1 MTFFQRRG
9 AAKPV
14 TNNPNDY
21 RTGDVV
27 CWDLGGGATHI
38 GLVVDKRSADGKR
51 PLIVHNIGG
60 GQVMEDMLMAY
71 AIIGHY
77 RFGG

>member
-1 MTFFQRRG
+1 
-9 AAKPV
+9 
-14 TNNPNDY
+14 
-21 RTGDVV
+21 
-27 CWDLGGGATHI
+27 LGGGATHI